1 MVSKD
6 LLDQYQKFVD
16 DTCVHRDHTYPFL
29 GLAGECGEVM
39 EQVKKAWRV
48 HKDAWAL
55 SEERVFKIQDELGDV
70 LWYLTRCAD
79 VMGLSLEELMEANM
93 EKLNERNADGK

>member
-1 MVSKD
+1 MVSRD
-6 LLDQYQKFVD
+6 LLSQYQQYVN
-16 DTCVHRDHTYPFL
+16 DTCIHRDHTYPFL

-39 EQVKKAWRV
+39 EQVKKGWRTHQV
-48 HKDAWAL
+48 DWNK

-79 VMGLSLEELMEANM
+79 VMGLSLEDLMVMNM
-93 EKLNERNADGK
+93 EKLDARRDQS